1 MTPERKRQLLIALC
15 EAQRDEVAC
24 LAVRLD
30 VPLKI
35 ADRGIA
41 VVQFFRARPLAL
53 GALVALLT
61 ASRGRGFMKWAQRGV
76 LAYRAYRALTR

>member
-1 MTPERKRQLLIALC
+1 MTLERRRQLLIALC
-15 EAQRDEVAC
+15 EAQRDE
-24 LAVRLD
+24 LAALTTRLD

-41 VVQFFRARPLAL
+41 VVRFFRARPLAF

-61 ASRGRGFMKWAQRGV
+61 ASRGTGLMKWAQRGV
-76 LAYRAYRALTR
+76 LAYRAYRALAR